1 MIPMRPSILSLAAVK
16 AGLACVLL
24 GTAAPALADDVEE
37 AKRAFDKAETAYKLG
52 KYKEAIES
60 YEAAYRAMAEPAF
73 LYNIAQAHRQQ
84 YNLDKETFH
93 LHKALNLYKTYLRE
107 SKEIQ
112 RKQVVQNLIGELK
125 QIISAVEAN
134 TPRDDQTRGRLILR
148 GEIAKGG
155 IIELDGKRWGT
166 VPWSGE
172 VKPGTHVVKVNKDGF
187 ETWSTTVKVPG
198 GGEVDVA
205 VLLTNKGSSAGSG
218 KGGEVSETP
227 IYKKWWL
234 WTIVGV
240 AVAGA
245 GVGVGLGVHYSNGGD
260 TVSSMPTID
269 LR

>member
-1 MIPMRPSILSLAAVK
+1 MIPMRPSILSHAVK
-16 AGLACVLL
+16 LGLVVTLL
-24 GTAAPALADDVEE
+24 AWSAPARADDVEE
-37 AKRAFDKAETAYKLG
+37 AKRSFDKAETAYKLG

-60 YEAAYRAMAEPAF
+60 YEAAYRAMSEPAF

-107 SKEIQ
+107 SRETQ
-112 RKQVVQNLIGELK
+112 RKQAVKNLIEELK
-125 QIISAVEAN
+125 QIISTMEAN
-134 TPRDDQTRGRLILR
+134 APRDDNKQGRLILR

-155 IIELDGKRWGT
+155 VITLDGKRWGT
-166 VPWSGE
+166 VPWNGE
-172 VKPGTHVVKVNKDGF
+172 VKPGSHVVKVNKAGF

-198 GGEVDVA
+198 GGEVEVA
-205 VLLTNKGSSAGSG
+205 VLLTG
-218 KGGEVSETP
+218 KGGTSGAGAEVSETP

-240 AVAGA
+240 VAAGA
-245 GVGVGLGVHYSNGGD
+245 GVGVGLGVHYGNSSGD
-260 TVSSMPTID
+260 SVSSLPTID